1 MTLKNA
7 LPYLRSNNS
16 IVSNLDLSQSLL
28 ERDELQELEQALG
41 HPFCRTLISLE
52 MRGCAMSDEGAA
64 AVFRGLAKNYSVTRL
79 DLTNS
84 TLGPFGVRALADA
97 LASNSTLA
105 TLSVWGCGL
114 GPARAET
121 LFAGLAENES
131 LKEVVIFR
139 FLPPCCAD
147 SLRAD
152 SMYTSC
158 QRPVICDLHNMQIR
172 VFVCLSVCLFCLSV
186 CLSVCL
192 FGCQLDLGNNDY
204 GASGLHHLKE
214 ALARNTKLC
223 PLNCDDDRLC
233 LNLRMCGVD
242 HLMGLD
248 VPESESA
255 GESPLEDI
263 DYAADQRKQGQP
275 RGAGMD
281 WLYASVTRVRRER
294 AKDLMEEEARQEEE
308 RAAAA
313 QHLADAQAQERA
325 RRAEAKAQAVT
336 QAAAPPSRHPSATGA
351 VGSQSAA
358 AAGEGAS
365 LPSSMP
371 RDGVDGVGV
380 IGLPEA
386 EALVH
391 AAQST
396 AIERAVGLSSTASW
410 RQRAKLMQE
419 EAEREAA
426 EQMAEAAAA
435 EARETCAAASAIEQ
449 DELSEVRAAMAA
461 EAEDADHAAVLKDEM
476 VMLEASIAA
485 EAAAAA
491 AAAAAE
497 IDAAKEA

>member
-1 MTLKNA
+1 
-7 LPYLRSNNS
+7 
-16 IVSNLDLSQSLL
+16 
-28 ERDELQELEQALG
+28 
-41 HPFCRTLISLE
+41 
-52 MRGCAMSDEGAA
+52 
-64 AVFRGLAKNYSVTRL
+64 
-79 DLTNS
+79 
-84 TLGPFGVRALADA
+84 
-97 LASNSTLA
+97 
-105 TLSVWGCGL
+105 
-114 GPARAET
+114 
-121 LFAGLAENES
+121 
-131 LKEVVIFR
+131 
-139 FLPPCCAD
+139 
-147 SLRAD
+147 
-152 SMYTSC
+152 
-158 QRPVICDLHNMQIR
+158 
-172 VFVCLSVCLFCLSV
+172 
-186 CLSVCL
+186 
-192 FGCQLDLGNNDY
+192 
-204 GASGLHHLKE
+204 
-214 ALARNTKLC
+214 
-223 PLNCDDDRLC
+223 
-233 LNLRMCGVD
+233 
-242 HLMGLD
+242 MGLD

-325 RRAEAKAQAVT
+325 RRAEAKAQAVM
-336 QAAAPPSRHPSATGA
+336 QAAAQPSRHPSATGA

-497 IDAAKEA
+497 IDAAKEVERHAHAVVQLQAAVSRRLLLRQRRGAGVCADRCL